1 MAREECVKV
10 PVVEVRRVPSS
21 SCLPVTDVLCYN
33 VLTPVKDVVCQPV
46 VSRDCRNVSVEVPY
60 IKEESQCDEIVY
72 DECQEVERRVPV
84 EICKR
89 RRFDENSIFLSRGRV
104 FRKAGEK
111 RRKTIFRRTLSFDT
125 QKKTNSSTA
134 RSNDIT
140 TTPTS
145 TTTTTLRPNVVINPV
160 TETEAGRETELSEKD
175 IDFRIIELY

>member
-10 PVVEVRRVPSS
+10 PVVEVRPVPTST
-21 SCLPVTDVLCYN
+21 CLPVSDVVCYN
-33 VLTPVKDVVCQPV
+33 VLTPVKDVYCQPV

-125 QKKTNSSTA
+125 QKETNSTTS
-134 RSNDIT
+134 SINDN
-140 TTPTS
+140 
-145 TTTTTLRPNVVINPV
+145 TTTTTVKPGVVVNPV
-160 TETEAGRETELSEKD
+160 TEPEVNSETKLSEKD
-175 IDFRIIELY
+175 VDLSNVELYL

>member
-1 MAREECVKV
+1 M

-60 IKEESQCDEIVY
+60 IKQESQCDEIVY

-140 TTPTS
+140 TTPS
-145 TTTTTLRPNVVINPV
+145 PTTTTLRPNVVINPV
-160 TETEAGRETELSEKD
+160 TETEADRETELSEKD

>member
-1 MAREECVKV
+1 MKV
-10 PVVEVRRVPSS
+10 PVVEVRRVPTS
-21 SCLPVTDVLCYN
+21 SCLPVSDVVCYN
-33 VLTPVKDVVCQPV
+33 VLTPVKDVICQPV

-111 RRKTIFRRTLSFDT
+111 RRKTIFRRTISFDS

-134 RSNDIT
+134 NSNDIT
-140 TTPTS
+140 

-160 TETEAGRETELSEKD
+160 TETEANRETEQSEKD
-175 IDFRIIELY
+175 TDLSNIELYL